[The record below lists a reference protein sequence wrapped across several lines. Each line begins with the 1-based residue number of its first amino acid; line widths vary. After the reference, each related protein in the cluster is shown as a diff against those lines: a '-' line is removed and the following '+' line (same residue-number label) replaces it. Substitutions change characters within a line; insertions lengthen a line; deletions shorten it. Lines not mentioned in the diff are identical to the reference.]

1 MASASNA
8 LHGGPATAPEGST
21 HPSGRRRRVLL
32 VTYTFPPVGGAGVQ
46 RVAKFA
52 KYLPSHGWDVSVLT
66 AANPSVPTFDHELAK
81 EVPAETKILHART
94 LEPSYAVKSAIG
106 SAASASNG
114 IACRVRAAA
123 KRVARSVAGSLL
135 QPDPQILWR
144 RDALREGLKALSAE
158 HHDAILV
165 SGPPFSA
172 FCIAAELAR
181 RTGTP
186 LVLDYRDEW
195 DLSNRYWEN
204 KRLGPVS
211 TRIQQRMQR
220 KVLRAADAV
229 VATTPAS
236 TADLERICRSAGSRA
251 KTICIYN
258 GYDAD
263 DFSEERLESR
273 SQTSHQLRLTY
284 VGTLWNLTTIAP
296 LVEAIELLQRD
307 TPKLAKRLRLVI
319 AGRRTPG
326 EQAIVDRLK
335 PIAEILEEHNYVD
348 HHQALNLMKDSDVL
362 CVLLANVPGAGR
374 VMPAKVFEYLATGI
388 PILAIAP
395 QGEMTQVLARAAN
408 AHSISPDDVSSIRD
422 YLRFALESFEPG
434 HSQPHISGHYPEFER
449 SHQAGELAG
458 LLTSI
463 ASHSPAQA

>member
-1 MASASNA
+1 MGVSI
-8 LHGGPATAPEGST
+8 TEEST
-21 HPSGRRRRVLL
+21 NSLPRNERRRRVLL

-52 KYLPSHGWDVSVLT
+52 KYLPRHGWDVSVLT

-106 SAASASNG
+106 SATSSSRG
-114 IACRVRAAA
+114 IAGRARAAA

-144 RDALREGLKALSAE
+144 RDALRVGLEALRSE

-186 LVLDYRDEW
+186 LVLDYRDDW
-195 DLSNRYWEN
+195 DISNRSWEN

-220 KVLRAADAV
+220 RVLRAANAV

-236 TADLERICRSAGSRA
+236 AADLERICRSAGSRA
-251 KTICIYN
+251 KTTCIYN

-263 DFSEERLESR
+263 HFSEAPLESQ
-273 SQTSHQLRLTY
+273 SQQDHQLRLTY

-307 TPKLAKRLRLVI
+307 TPELAKRLRLVI

-335 PIAEILEEHNYVD
+335 SNTGLLEEHTYVE
-348 HHQALNLMKDSDVL
+348 HHQALNLMKCSDLL

-395 QGEMTQVLARAAN
+395 QGEMTQVLARAPN
-408 AHSISPDDVSSIRD
+408 AHAMSPADVPAIHGF
-422 YLRFALESFEPG
+422 LRAALEAFGADRSRSRVAG
-434 HSQPHISGHYPEFER
+434 NYPEFER
-449 SHQAGELAG
+449 NHQAGELAE
-458 LLTSI
+458 LLTRV
-463 ASHSPAQA
+463 AAVSPAHI